1 MNKNFLFLILFSL
14 SHAVTAAQRPVYNN
28 EAHLVFSESKQD
40 KHGQESKPPSFPIL
54 SSEYVS
60 FQMARLLNEPS
71 PSPEPGNGTDS
82 NKTNTDPCHAE
93 GSGVHGRRLNEPA
106 VPDCKE
112 EYIPAIPFWQ
122 IWIIFIGCGV
132 TLASAVFVVWYYK
145 ELVYKP
151 LPSSD
156 TKENPAVVAQK
167 RAKEL
172 EVARSSVSVPIQ
184 PPQLST
190 PTTKSSGKK
199 NSRNVGEIVDPEK
212 EREFASKAF
221 SLPPPP
227 PPLPQRTSS
236 SLSDVS
242 DSTKPN
248 EYIGSADP
256 TQVDIAIREAASV
269 AANASHQRRLDRIA
283 AASGA
288 ASSASKKREFA
299 PQAPGSVEN
308 SGLAADE
315 SAAGS
320 LESTNLSARRI
331 EESVPSSDVFFNGG
345 DSASDVSRRES
356 ADEEANTSAYNSRE
370 IMEFS
375 SSSTEPT
382 FSSTVMPRAVV
393 PIDLPKI
400 PTKPKIISIPKPVSR
415 ASLTSSSLPPSFN
428 E

>member
-1 MNKNFLFLILFSL
+1 MNFFIFLLFF
-14 SHAVTAAQRPVYNN
+14 SHAQ
-28 EAHLVFSESKQD
+28 LVFSESKQD
-40 KHGQESKPPSFPIL
+40 KHEQESKPPSFPIL

-151 LPSSD
+151 VPSSD

-167 RAKEL
+167 RANEL

-184 PPQLST
+184 PPQLS
-190 PTTKSSGKK
+190 TTKSSGKK

-227 PPLPQRTSS
+227 PPPQRISS

-315 SAAGS
+315 SSAGS

-370 IMEFS
+370 IEEFS

>member
-1 MNKNFLFLILFSL
+1 MKFFIFLLFF
-14 SHAVTAAQRPVYNN
+14 SHAQ
-28 EAHLVFSESKQD
+28 LVVSESKQD
-40 KHGQESKPPSFPIL
+40 KNGQESKPPSLPIL

-236 SLSDVS
+236 SLSDV

-288 ASSASKKREFA
+288 SSSASKKRELA

-308 SGLAADE
+308 SGLAVDE
-315 SAAGS
+315 SATGA

-356 ADEEANTSAYNSRE
+356 ADEEANTSAYKSRE
-370 IMEFS
+370 IEASMEFS

-382 FSSTVMPRAVV
+382 FSSTVMPRALV

>member
-1 MNKNFLFLILFSL
+1 MLGKSL
-14 SHAVTAAQRPVYNN
+14 T
-28 EAHLVFSESKQD
+28 
-40 KHGQESKPPSFPIL
+40 
-54 SSEYVS
+54 
-60 FQMARLLNEPS
+60 
-71 PSPEPGNGTDS
+71 
-82 NKTNTDPCHAE
+82 
-93 GSGVHGRRLNEPA
+93 
-106 VPDCKE
+106 
-112 EYIPAIPFWQ
+112 
-122 IWIIFIGCGV
+122 
-132 TLASAVFVVWYYK
+132 
-145 ELVYKP
+145 
-151 LPSSD
+151 
-156 TKENPAVVAQK
+156 QK
-167 RAKEL
+167 RNENLHLKL
-172 EVARSSVSVPIQ
+172 SRS
-184 PPQLST
+184 L
-190 PTTKSSGKK
+190 
-199 NSRNVGEIVDPEK
+199 
-212 EREFASKAF
+212 
-221 SLPPPP
+221 PPP

-236 SLSDVS
+236 SLSDV

-288 ASSASKKREFA
+288 SSSASKKRELA

-308 SGLAADE
+308 SGLAVDE
-315 SAAGS
+315 SATGA

-356 ADEEANTSAYNSRE
+356 ADEEANTSAYKSRE
-370 IMEFS
+370 IEASMEFS

-382 FSSTVMPRAVV
+382 FSSTVMPRALV

>member
-1 MNKNFLFLILFSL
+1 MKFFIFLLFF
-14 SHAVTAAQRPVYNN
+14 SHAQ
-28 EAHLVFSESKQD
+28 LVFSESKQD
-40 KHGQESKPPSFPIL
+40 KHEQESERPSLPIL

-60 FQMARLLNEPS
+60 FQKARLLNEPS

-151 LPSSD
+151 VSD

-184 PPQLST
+184 PPQLLST

-227 PPLPQRTSS
+227 FPPQRISS

-242 DSTKPN
+242 DSTKPK

-299 PQAPGSVEN
+299 PQAPGSVEI

-320 LESTNLSARRI
+320 LENTNLSARRI
-331 EESVPSSDVFFNGG
+331 EELVPSSDVFFNGR

-356 ADEEANTSAYNSRE
+356 ADEEATTLAYNSRE
-370 IMEFS
+370 IEASEEFS

-415 ASLTSSSLPPSFN
+415 ASLASSSLPPSFN

>member
-1 MNKNFLFLILFSL
+1 
-14 SHAVTAAQRPVYNN
+14 
-28 EAHLVFSESKQD
+28 
-40 KHGQESKPPSFPIL
+40 
-54 SSEYVS
+54 
-60 FQMARLLNEPS
+60 
-71 PSPEPGNGTDS
+71 
-82 NKTNTDPCHAE
+82 
-93 GSGVHGRRLNEPA
+93 

-145 ELVYKP
+145 ELAYKP

-172 EVARSSVSVPIQ
+172 EVARSAVSVPIQ

-190 PTTKSSGKK
+190 PSTTRSGKK

-227 PPLPQRTSS
+227 QRTLSS
-236 SLSDVS
+236 SSDVS
-242 DSTKPN
+242 GVYDSTK
-248 EYIGSADP
+248 YIGSADP
-256 TQVDIAIREAASV
+256 TQVDIAVREAA
-269 AANASHQRRLDRIA
+269 ANESHQRRLDRIA

-299 PQAPGSVEN
+299 PQAPGSVES
-308 SGLAADE
+308 SGLAVDE
-315 SAAGS
+315 STAGS
-320 LESTNLSARRI
+320 LENTNLSARRI
-331 EESVPSSDVFFNGG
+331 EESGPSSEEVFFNGG
-345 DSASDVSRRES
+345 DSASEISRRES
-356 ADEEANTSAYNSRE
+356 ADEEANTSAYNARE
-370 IMEFS
+370 IEASMEFS

-382 FSSTVMPRAVV
+382 FSSTVMPRAIV
-393 PIDLPKI
+393 PIELLQILTEPKI
-400 PTKPKIISIPKPVSR
+400 LSIPKAVRR
-415 ASLTSSSLPPSFN
+415 ASLTSSFLPPSSS

>member
-1 MNKNFLFLILFSL
+1 
-14 SHAVTAAQRPVYNN
+14 
-28 EAHLVFSESKQD
+28 
-40 KHGQESKPPSFPIL
+40 
-54 SSEYVS
+54 
-60 FQMARLLNEPS
+60 
-71 PSPEPGNGTDS
+71 
-82 NKTNTDPCHAE
+82 
-93 GSGVHGRRLNEPA
+93 

-145 ELVYKP
+145 ELAYKP

-172 EVARSSVSVPIQ
+172 EVARSAVSVPIQ

-190 PTTKSSGKK
+190 PSTTRSGKK

-227 PPLPQRTSS
+227 QRTLSS
-236 SLSDVS
+236 SSDVS
-242 DSTKPN
+242 GVYDSTK
-248 EYIGSADP
+248 YIGSADP
-256 TQVDIAIREAASV
+256 TQVDIAVREAAAV
-269 AANASHQRRLDRIA
+269 AAANASHQRRLDRIA

-299 PQAPGSVEN
+299 PQAPGSVES
-308 SGLAADE
+308 SGLAVDE
-315 SAAGS
+315 STAGS
-320 LESTNLSARRI
+320 LENTNLSARRI
-331 EESVPSSDVFFNGG
+331 EESGPSSEEVFFNGG
-345 DSASDVSRRES
+345 DSASEISRRES
-356 ADEEANTSAYNSRE
+356 ADEEANTSAYNARE
-370 IMEFS
+370 IEASMEFS

-382 FSSTVMPRAVV
+382 FSSTVMPRAIV

-415 ASLTSSSLPPSFN
+415 ASLTSSSLPPSSS